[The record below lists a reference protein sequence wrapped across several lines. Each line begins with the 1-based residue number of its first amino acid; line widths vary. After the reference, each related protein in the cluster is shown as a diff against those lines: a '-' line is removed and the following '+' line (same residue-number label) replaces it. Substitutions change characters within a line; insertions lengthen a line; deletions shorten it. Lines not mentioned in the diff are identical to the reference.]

1 MVKSSIALSVR
12 DEVYA
17 ALSKKGKDE
26 LLDMIRNDN
35 LHPEIVTRDG
45 EVVNVDF
52 NVIEEGNDYIIQVF
66 AGGGF
71 YAKDSLDIVVPKSA

>member
-71 YAKDSLDIVVPKSA
+71 YAKDGLDIVVPKSA